1 MKEKCHF
8 EIKET
13 ANWLFHMW
21 NVVLGIYYFI
31 AGGTRQCY
39 FILLPLFKKV
49 FYWFCSR
56 KWLKSCCFSVKIRA
70 VSGSFFQDYLNY
82 RDLKPWKSV
91 LVAVSVVLSR
101 RTVVLKVIFVQRLTV
116 WLFELYRYCFFR
128 SFFHKLESWI
138 DWHPLPFYS
147 MSCQENSSKCIF

>member
-91 LVAVSVVLSR
+91 LVGRLSGLVKKNCCPKSNFRTTSDCMAIWIVQVLFFQ
-101 RTVVLKVIFVQRLTV
+101 VIF
-116 WLFELYRYCFFR
+116 
-128 SFFHKLESWI
+128 S
-138 DWHPLPFYS
+138 
-147 MSCQENSSKCIF
+147 